1 MSLPVIIDT
10 DVGTD
15 VDDMWALAFALRCP
29 ELDIR
34 LITTCTGDVEYRAA
48 LVAKLLEVAGRTDI
62 PIGLGLPLDAAPE
75 PQKAWIEDYQLN
87 LYPGVV
93 IEDGVGAICDTINQ
107 SENPVT
113 IIAIG
118 PLPNIAAALQ
128 RAPSIIEN
136 SKFIGMHGS
145 LRIGYL
151 GAPKPMKEYNVK
163 QHALSCKSVFEAG
176 WEKEITPLDT
186 CGNIILTGDNFR
198 RVRNSADDL
207 VRAVIE
213 NHLIWY
219 EAVASSPVVGPFIK
233 KMDPQVQSSILY
245 DCVAIYMAF
254 SSDGLVY
261 EKLPVSITE
270 DGKTLI
276 DDDGS
281 MVNCATSWS
290 DIEAFYSF
298 LSARLTQ

>member
-1 MSLPVIIDT
+1 MGIPVIIDT

-34 LITTCTGDVEYRAA
+34 LITTCTGNVEYRAA

-62 PIGLGLPLDAAPE
+62 PIGLGLSLDAAPE
-75 PQKAWIEDYQLN
+75 PQKAWIEDYQLD

-93 IEDGVGAICDTINQ
+93 LKDGVGAICDTVNQ

-113 IIAIG
+113 LIAIG

-186 CGNIILTGDNFR
+186 CGNIILTGDNFQ

-233 KMDPQVQSSILY
+233 KMDPQIQSSILY

-261 EKLPVSITE
+261 EKLPITITE

-281 MVNCATSWS
+281 VVNCATSWS

-298 LSARLTQ
+298 LSARLT

>member
-1 MSLPVIIDT
+1 MGIPVIIDT

-34 LITTCTGDVEYRAA
+34 LITTCTGNVEYRAA

-62 PIGLGLPLDAAPE
+62 PIGLGLSLDAAPE

-93 IEDGVGAICDTINQ
+93 LKDGVGAICDTVNQ

-113 IIAIG
+113 LIAIG

-186 CGNIILTGDNFR
+186 CGNIILTGDNFQ

-254 SSDGLVY
+254 SNDGLVY
-261 EKLPVSITE
+261 EKLPITITE

-281 MVNCATSWS
+281 VVNCATSWS

-298 LSARLTQ
+298 LSARLT

>member
-1 MSLPVIIDT
+1 MGLPVIIDT

-93 IEDGVGAICDTINQ
+93 LRDGVGAICDTINQ

-128 RAPSIIEN
+128 RAPSIAEN

-163 QHALSCKSVFEAG
+163 QHALSCKSVFEAD

-186 CGNIILTGDNFR
+186 CGNIILTGDNFQ
-198 RVRNSADDL
+198 RVRNSTDDL

-261 EKLPVSITE
+261 EKLPITITE
-270 DGKTLI
+270 DGMTVI

-298 LSARLTQ
+298 LSARLT

>member
-1 MSLPVIIDT
+1 MGIPVIIDT

-34 LITTCTGDVEYRAA
+34 LITTCTGNVKYRAA

-62 PIGLGLPLDAAPE
+62 PIGLGLSLDAAPE
-75 PQKAWIEDYQLN
+75 PQKAWIEDYQLD

-93 IEDGVGAICDTINQ
+93 LKDGVGAICDTVNQ

-113 IIAIG
+113 LIAIG

-128 RAPSIIEN
+128 RAPSIIEH

-186 CGNIILTGDNFR
+186 CGNIILTGDNFQ
-198 RVRNSADDL
+198 RVRNSTDDL

-254 SSDGLVY
+254 SNDGLVY
-261 EKLPVSITE
+261 EKLPITITE

-281 MVNCATSWS
+281 VVNCATSWS

-298 LSARLTQ
+298 LSARLT

>member
-1 MSLPVIIDT
+1 MGIPVIIDT
-10 DVGTD
+10 DIGTD

-34 LITTCTGDVEYRAA
+34 LITTCTGNVEYRAA

-62 PIGLGLPLDAAPE
+62 PIGLGLSLDAAPE
-75 PQKAWIEDYQLN
+75 PQKAWIEDYQLD

-93 IEDGVGAICDTINQ
+93 LKDGVGAICDTVNQ

-113 IIAIG
+113 LIAIG

-186 CGNIILTGDNFR
+186 CGNIILTGDNFQ

-233 KMDPQVQSSILY
+233 KMDPQIQSSILY

-261 EKLPVSITE
+261 EKLPITITE

-281 MVNCATSWS
+281 VVNCATSWS
-290 DIEAFYSF
+290 DIEVFYSF
-298 LSARLTQ
+298 MSARLT

>member
-261 EKLPVSITE
+261 EKLPISITE

-298 LSARLTQ
+298 LSARLT

>member
-1 MSLPVIIDT
+1 MGLPVIIDT

-93 IEDGVGAICDTINQ
+93 LRDGVGAICDTINQ

-128 RAPSIIEN
+128 RAPSIVEN

-163 QHALSCKSVFEAG
+163 QHALSCKSVFEAD

-186 CGNIILTGDNFR
+186 CGNIILTGDNFQH
-198 RVRNSADDL
+198 VRNSTDDL

-219 EAVASSPVVGPFIK
+219 EAVANSPVVGPFIK

-261 EKLPVSITE
+261 EKLPITITE
-270 DGKTLI
+270 DGMTVI

-298 LSARLTQ
+298 LSARLT

>member
-1 MSLPVIIDT
+1 MGIPVIIDT

-163 QHALSCKSVFEAG
+163 QHALSCKSVFEAS

-186 CGNIILTGDNFR
+186 CGNIILTGDNFQ

-261 EKLPVSITE
+261 EKLPISITE
-270 DGKTLI
+270 DGMTVI

-298 LSARLTQ
+298 LSARLT

>member
-1 MSLPVIIDT
+1 MGIPVIIDT

-34 LITTCTGDVEYRAA
+34 LITTCTGNVEYRAA

-62 PIGLGLPLDAAPE
+62 PIGLGLSLDAAPE
-75 PQKAWIEDYQLN
+75 PQKAWIEDYQLD

-93 IEDGVGAICDTINQ
+93 LKDGVGAICDTVNQ

-113 IIAIG
+113 LIAIG

-186 CGNIILTGDNFR
+186 CGNIILTGDNFQC
-198 RVRNSADDL
+198 VRNSADDL

-213 NHLIWY
+213 NHMIWY

-261 EKLPVSITE
+261 EKLPITITE

-281 MVNCATSWS
+281 VVNCATSWS

-298 LSARLTQ
+298 LSARLT

>member
-1 MSLPVIIDT
+1 MGIPVIIDT

-34 LITTCTGDVEYRAA
+34 LITTCTGNVEYRAA

-62 PIGLGLPLDAAPE
+62 PIGLGLSLDAAPE
-75 PQKAWIEDYQLN
+75 PQKAWIEDYQLD

-93 IEDGVGAICDTINQ
+93 LKDGVGAICDTVNQ

-113 IIAIG
+113 LIAIG

-186 CGNIILTGDNFR
+186 CGNIILTGDNFQ

-233 KMDPQVQSSILY
+233 KMDPQIQSSILY

-261 EKLPVSITE
+261 EKLPITITE

-281 MVNCATSWS
+281 VVNCATSWS
-290 DIEAFYSF
+290 DIEVFYSF
-298 LSARLTQ
+298 MSARLT

>member
-1 MSLPVIIDT
+1 MGIPVIIDT

-34 LITTCTGDVEYRAA
+34 LITTCTGNVEYRAA

-62 PIGLGLPLDAAPE
+62 PIGLGLSLDAAPE
-75 PQKAWIEDYQLN
+75 PQKAWIEDYQLD

-93 IEDGVGAICDTINQ
+93 LKDGVGAICDTVNQ

-113 IIAIG
+113 LIAIG

-186 CGNIILTGDNFR
+186 CGNIILTGDNFQ

-261 EKLPVSITE
+261 EKLPITITE

-281 MVNCATSWS
+281 VVNCATSWS

-298 LSARLTQ
+298 LSARLT

>member
-1 MSLPVIIDT
+1 MGLPVIIDT

-186 CGNIILTGDNFR
+186 CGNIILTGDNFQ

-261 EKLPVSITE
+261 EKLPISITE
-270 DGKTLI
+270 DGMTVI

-298 LSARLTQ
+298 LSARLT

>member
-1 MSLPVIIDT
+1 MGIPVIIDT

-34 LITTCTGDVEYRAA
+34 LITTCTGNVEYRAA

-62 PIGLGLPLDAAPE
+62 PIGLGLSLDAAPE
-75 PQKAWIEDYQLN
+75 PQKAWIEDYQLD

-93 IEDGVGAICDTINQ
+93 LKDGVSAICDTVNQ
-107 SENPVT
+107 SENAVT
-113 IIAIG
+113 LIAIG

-163 QHALSCKSVFEAG
+163 QHALSCKSVFEAD
-176 WEKEITPLDT
+176 WVKEITPLDT
-186 CGNIILTGDNFR
+186 CGNIILTGDNFQ

-254 SSDGLVY
+254 SNDGLVY
-261 EKLPVSITE
+261 EKLPITITE

-281 MVNCATSWS
+281 VVNCATSWS

-298 LSARLTQ
+298 LSARLT

>member
-1 MSLPVIIDT
+1 MTL
-10 DVGTD
+10 
-15 VDDMWALAFALRCP
+15 WALAFALRSP

-48 LVAKLLEVAGRTDI
+48 LVAEIVGGGRPHGYTNWFRASFGFRAGI
-62 PIGLGLPLDAAPE
+62 
-75 PQKAWIEDYQLN
+75 QKAWIENYQLN

-93 IEDGVGAICDTINQ
+93 MIEDGVGAICDTINQ

-186 CGNIILTGDNFR
+186 CGNIILTGDNFQ

-207 VRAVIE
+207 VRAVME

-219 EAVASSPVVGPFIK
+219 EAVASSPVMEPFIQRWTLRFSHPYFMIAWLFIWRSLA
-233 KMDPQVQSSILY
+233 MDWSTKNYRSR
-245 DCVAIYMAF
+245 
-254 SSDGLVY
+254 SRR
-261 EKLPVSITE
+261 TE
-270 DGKTLI
+270 
-276 DDDGS
+276 
-281 MVNCATSWS
+281 
-290 DIEAFYSF
+290 
-298 LSARLTQ
+298 

>member
-1 MSLPVIIDT
+1 MGIPVIIDT

-34 LITTCTGDVEYRAA
+34 LITTCTGNVEYRAA

-62 PIGLGLPLDAAPE
+62 PIGLGLSLDAAPE
-75 PQKAWIEDYQLN
+75 PQKAWIEDYQLDF
-87 LYPGVV
+87 YPGVV
-93 IEDGVGAICDTINQ
+93 LKDGVGAICDTVNQ

-113 IIAIG
+113 LIAIG

-186 CGNIILTGDNFR
+186 CGNIILTGDNFQ

-233 KMDPQVQSSILY
+233 KMDPQIQSSILY

-261 EKLPVSITE
+261 EKLPITITE

-281 MVNCATSWS
+281 VVNCATSWS

-298 LSARLTQ
+298 LSARLT

>member
-1 MSLPVIIDT
+1 MGIPVIIDT

-34 LITTCTGDVEYRAA
+34 LITTCTGNVEYRAA

-62 PIGLGLPLDAAPE
+62 PIGLGLSLDAAPE
-75 PQKAWIEDYQLN
+75 PQKAWIEDYQLD

-93 IEDGVGAICDTINQ
+93 LKDGVGAICDAVNQ

-113 IIAIG
+113 LIAIG

-163 QHALSCKSVFEAG
+163 QHALSCKSVFEAD
-176 WEKEITPLDT
+176 WVKEITPLDT
-186 CGNIILTGDNFR
+186 CGNIILTGDNFQ

-219 EAVASSPVVGPFIK
+219 EAVASSPIVGPFIK

-254 SSDGLVY
+254 SNDGLVY
-261 EKLPVSITE
+261 EKLPITITE

-281 MVNCATSWS
+281 VVNCATSWS

-298 LSARLTQ
+298 LSARLT

>member
-1 MSLPVIIDT
+1 MGIPVIIDT

-34 LITTCTGDVEYRAA
+34 LITTCTGNVEYRAA

-62 PIGLGLPLDAAPE
+62 PIGLGLSLDAAPE
-75 PQKAWIEDYQLN
+75 PQKAWIEDYQLD

-93 IEDGVGAICDTINQ
+93 LKDGVGAICDTVNQ

-113 IIAIG
+113 LIAIG

-186 CGNIILTGDNFR
+186 CGNIILTGDNFQ

-233 KMDPQVQSSILY
+233 KMDPQIQSSILY

-261 EKLPVSITE
+261 EKLPITITE

-281 MVNCATSWS
+281 VVNCATSWS
-290 DIEAFYSF
+290 DIEVFYSF
-298 LSARLTQ
+298 LSARLT

>member
-1 MSLPVIIDT
+1 MGIPVIIDT

-34 LITTCTGDVEYRAA
+34 LITTCTGNVEYRAA

-62 PIGLGLPLDAAPE
+62 PIGLGLSLDAAPE

-93 IEDGVGAICDTINQ
+93 LKDGVGAICDTVNQ

-113 IIAIG
+113 LIAIG

-186 CGNIILTGDNFR
+186 CGNIILTGDNFQ

-261 EKLPVSITE
+261 EKLPITITE

-281 MVNCATSWS
+281 VVNCATSWS

-298 LSARLTQ
+298 LSARLT

>member
-1 MSLPVIIDT
+1 MGIPVIIDT

-34 LITTCTGDVEYRAA
+34 LITTCTGNVEYRAA

-62 PIGLGLPLDAAPE
+62 PIGLGLSLDAAPE
-75 PQKAWIEDYQLN
+75 PQKAWIEDYQLD

-93 IEDGVGAICDTINQ
+93 LKDGVGAICDTVNQ

-113 IIAIG
+113 LIAIG

-163 QHALSCKSVFEAG
+163 QHALSCKSVFEAD
-176 WEKEITPLDT
+176 WVKEITPLDT
-186 CGNIILTGDNFR
+186 CGNIILTGDNFQ

-233 KMDPQVQSSILY
+233 KMDPQIQSSILY

-261 EKLPVSITE
+261 EKLPITITE

-281 MVNCATSWS
+281 VVNCATSWS

-298 LSARLTQ
+298 LSARLT

>member
-34 LITTCTGDVEYRAA
+34 LITTCTGNVEYRAA

-261 EKLPVSITE
+261 EKLPIKISE
-270 DGKTLI
+270 DGMTVI

-281 MVNCATSWS
+281 MVNCATNWS

-298 LSARLTQ
+298 LSARLT

>member
-1 MSLPVIIDT
+1 MGIPVIIDT

-34 LITTCTGDVEYRAA
+34 LITTCTGNVEYRAA

-62 PIGLGLPLDAAPE
+62 PIGLGLSLDAAPE
-75 PQKAWIEDYQLN
+75 PQKAWIEDYQLD

-93 IEDGVGAICDTINQ
+93 LKDGVGAICDTVNQ

-113 IIAIG
+113 LIAIG

-186 CGNIILTGDNFR
+186 CGNIILTGDNFQ

-254 SSDGLVY
+254 SSDGLLY
-261 EKLPVSITE
+261 EKLPITITE

-281 MVNCATSWS
+281 VVNCATSWS

-298 LSARLTQ
+298 LSARLT

>member
-1 MSLPVIIDT
+1 MGIPVIIDT

-34 LITTCTGDVEYRAA
+34 LITTCTGNVEYRAA

-62 PIGLGLPLDAAPE
+62 PIGLGLSLDAAPE

-93 IEDGVGAICDTINQ
+93 IKDGVGAICDTVNQ

-113 IIAIG
+113 LIAIG

-186 CGNIILTGDNFR
+186 CGNIILTGDNFQ

-254 SSDGLVY
+254 SNDGLVY
-261 EKLPVSITE
+261 EKLPITITE

-281 MVNCATSWS
+281 VVNCATSWS

-298 LSARLTQ
+298 LSARLT

>member
-1 MSLPVIIDT
+1 MGIPVIIDT

-34 LITTCTGDVEYRAA
+34 LITTCTGNVEYRAA

-62 PIGLGLPLDAAPE
+62 PIGLGLSLDAAPE
-75 PQKAWIEDYQLN
+75 PQKAWIEDYQLD

-93 IEDGVGAICDTINQ
+93 LKDGVGAICDTVNQ

-113 IIAIG
+113 LIAIG

-186 CGNIILTGDNFR
+186 CGNIILTGDNFQ

-219 EAVASSPVVGPFIK
+219 EAVASSPIVGPFIK

-254 SSDGLVY
+254 SNDGLVY
-261 EKLPVSITE
+261 EKLPITITE

-281 MVNCATSWS
+281 VVNCATSWS

-298 LSARLTQ
+298 LSARLT

>member
-1 MSLPVIIDT
+1 MGIPVIIDT

-34 LITTCTGDVEYRAA
+34 LITTCTGNVEYRAA

-62 PIGLGLPLDAAPE
+62 PIGLGLSLDAAPE

-93 IEDGVGAICDTINQ
+93 IKDGVGAICDTVNQ

-113 IIAIG
+113 LIAIG

-186 CGNIILTGDNFR
+186 CGNIILTGDNFQ

-233 KMDPQVQSSILY
+233 KMDPQIQSSILY

-261 EKLPVSITE
+261 EKLPITITE

-281 MVNCATSWS
+281 VVNCATSWS

-298 LSARLTQ
+298 LSARLT

>member
-1 MSLPVIIDT
+1 MGIPVIIDT

-34 LITTCTGDVEYRAA
+34 LITTCTGNVEYRAA

-62 PIGLGLPLDAAPE
+62 PIGLGLSLDAAPE
-75 PQKAWIEDYQLN
+75 PQKAWIEDYQLD

-93 IEDGVGAICDTINQ
+93 LKDGVGAICDTVNQ

-113 IIAIG
+113 LIAIG

-186 CGNIILTGDNFR
+186 CGNIILTGDNFQ

-233 KMDPQVQSSILY
+233 KMDPQIQSSILY

-254 SSDGLVY
+254 SRDGLVY
-261 EKLPVSITE
+261 EKLPITITE

-281 MVNCATSWS
+281 VVNCATSWS

-298 LSARLTQ
+298 LSARLT

>member
-1 MSLPVIIDT
+1 MGIPVIIDT
-10 DVGTD
+10 DIGTD

-34 LITTCTGDVEYRAA
+34 LITTCTGNVEYRAA
-48 LVAKLLEVAGRTDI
+48 LVAKLLQVAGRTDI
-62 PIGLGLPLDAAPE
+62 PIGLGLSLDAAPE
-75 PQKAWIEDYQLN
+75 PQKAWIEDYQLD

-93 IEDGVGAICDTINQ
+93 LKDGVGAICDTVNQ

-113 IIAIG
+113 LIAIG

-186 CGNIILTGDNFR
+186 CGNIILTGDNFQ

-261 EKLPVSITE
+261 EKLPITITE

-281 MVNCATSWS
+281 VVNCATSWS

-298 LSARLTQ
+298 LSARLT

>member
-1 MSLPVIIDT
+1 MGIPVIIDT

-34 LITTCTGDVEYRAA
+34 LITTCTGNVEYRAA

-62 PIGLGLPLDAAPE
+62 PIGLGLSLDAAPE
-75 PQKAWIEDYQLN
+75 PQKAWIEDYQLD

-93 IEDGVGAICDTINQ
+93 LKDGVGAICDTVTQ

-113 IIAIG
+113 LIAIG

-186 CGNIILTGDNFR
+186 CGNIILTGDNFQ

-261 EKLPVSITE
+261 EKLPITITE

-281 MVNCATSWS
+281 VVNCATSWS

-298 LSARLTQ
+298 LSARLT

>member
-1 MSLPVIIDT
+1 MGLPVIIDT

-62 PIGLGLPLDAAPE
+62 PIGLGLPLDSAPE

-87 LYPGVV
+87 LYPGAL

-186 CGNIILTGDNFR
+186 CGNIILTGDNFQ

-261 EKLPVSITE
+261 EKLPISITE
-270 DGKTLI
+270 DGMTVI

-281 MVNCATSWS
+281 VVNCATSWN

-298 LSARLTQ
+298 LSARLT

>member
-1 MSLPVIIDT
+1 MGIPVIIDT

-34 LITTCTGDVEYRAA
+34 LITTCTGNVEYRAA

-62 PIGLGLPLDAAPE
+62 PIGLGLSLDAAPE

-93 IEDGVGAICDTINQ
+93 IKDGVGAICDTVNQ

-113 IIAIG
+113 LIAIG

-186 CGNIILTGDNFR
+186 CGNIILTGDNFQ

-261 EKLPVSITE
+261 EKLPITITE

-281 MVNCATSWS
+281 VVNCATSWS

-298 LSARLTQ
+298 LSARLT

>member
-1 MSLPVIIDT
+1 MGIPVIIDT

-62 PIGLGLPLDAAPE
+62 PIGIGLPLDAAPKA
-75 PQKAWIEDYQLN
+75 QKAWIEDYQLDR
-87 LYPGVV
+87 YPGVV
-93 IEDGVGAICDTINQ
+93 LKDGVGAICDTVNQ
-107 SENPVT
+107 SGNPVT
-113 IIAIG
+113 LIAIG
-118 PLPNIAAALQ
+118 PLPNVAAALQ
-128 RAPSIIEN
+128 RSPSIMEN

-186 CGNIILTGDNFR
+186 CGNIILTGDNFQ
-198 RVRNSADDL
+198 RVRNSTDEL
-207 VRAVIE
+207 VKAVIE

-261 EKLPVSITE
+261 EKLPITITE
-270 DGKTLI
+270 DGKTVI
-276 DDDGS
+276 DDNGY

-298 LSARLTQ
+298 LSARLT

>member
-1 MSLPVIIDT
+1 MGIPVIIDT

-34 LITTCTGDVEYRAA
+34 LITTCTGNVEYRAA

-62 PIGLGLPLDAAPE
+62 PIGLGLSLDAAPE
-75 PQKAWIEDYQLN
+75 PQKAWIEDYQLD

-93 IEDGVGAICDTINQ
+93 LKDGVGAICDTVNQ

-113 IIAIG
+113 LIAIG

-186 CGNIILTGDNFR
+186 CGNIILTGDNFQ

-233 KMDPQVQSSILY
+233 KMDPQIQSSILY

-254 SSDGLVY
+254 SSDGLLY
-261 EKLPVSITE
+261 EKLPITITE

-281 MVNCATSWS
+281 VVNCATSWS

-298 LSARLTQ
+298 LSARLT

>member
-1 MSLPVIIDT
+1 MGIPVIIDT
-10 DVGTD
+10 DIGTD

-62 PIGLGLPLDAAPE
+62 PIGLGLPLDSAPE
-75 PQKAWIEDYQLN
+75 PQKAWIQDYQLN
-87 LYPGVV
+87 LYSGVV

-107 SENPVT
+107 SENPMT
-113 IIAIG
+113 LIAIG

-128 RAPSIIEN
+128 RSPSIMEN
-136 SKFIGMHGS
+136 SKFIGTHGR

-186 CGNIILTGDNFR
+186 CGNIILTGDDFQ
-198 RVRNSADDL
+198 RVRNSTDDL

-213 NHLIWY
+213 NHFIWY
-219 EAVASSPVVGPFIK
+219 EAVANSPVVGPFIK

-261 EKLPVSITE
+261 EKLPSSITE
-270 DGKTLI
+270 DGMTLI

-290 DIEAFYSF
+290 DIDAFYSF
-298 LSARLTQ
+298 LSARLT

>member
-1 MSLPVIIDT
+1 MGIPVIIDT
-10 DVGTD
+10 DIGTD

-34 LITTCTGDVEYRAA
+34 LITTCTGNVEYRAA

-62 PIGLGLPLDAAPE
+62 PIGLGLSLDAAPE
-75 PQKAWIEDYQLN
+75 PQKAWIEDYRLD

-93 IEDGVGAICDTINQ
+93 LKDGVGAICDTVNQ

-113 IIAIG
+113 LIAIG

-186 CGNIILTGDNFR
+186 CGNIILTGDNFQ

-233 KMDPQVQSSILY
+233 KMDPQIQSSILY

-261 EKLPVSITE
+261 EKLPITITE

-281 MVNCATSWS
+281 VVNCATSWS

-298 LSARLTQ
+298 LSARLT

>member
-1 MSLPVIIDT
+1 MGIPVIIDT
-10 DVGTD
+10 DIGTD

-163 QHALSCKSVFEAG
+163 QHALSCKSVFEAS

-186 CGNIILTGDNFR
+186 CGNIILTGDNFQ

-261 EKLPVSITE
+261 EKLPILITE
-270 DGKTLI
+270 DGMTVI

-298 LSARLTQ
+298 LSARLT

>member
-1 MSLPVIIDT
+1 MGLPVIIDT

-62 PIGLGLPLDAAPE
+62 PIGLGLPLDSAPE
-75 PQKAWIEDYQLN
+75 PQKAWIEDYRLN

-186 CGNIILTGDNFR
+186 CGNIILTGDNFQ
-198 RVRNSADDL
+198 RVLNSADDL

-261 EKLPVSITE
+261 EKLPISITE
-270 DGKTLI
+270 DGMTLI

-298 LSARLTQ
+298 LSARLT

>member
-1 MSLPVIIDT
+1 MGLPVIIDT

-62 PIGLGLPLDAAPE
+62 PIGLGLPLDSAPE

-93 IEDGVGAICDTINQ
+93 IEDGVGAICDTVNQ

-163 QHALSCKSVFEAG
+163 QHALSCKSVFEAS

-186 CGNIILTGDNFR
+186 CGNIILTGDTFSVCVTQR
-198 RVRNSADDL
+198 M
-207 VRAVIE
+207 
-213 NHLIWY
+213 IW
-219 EAVASSPVVGPFIK
+219 
-233 KMDPQVQSSILY
+233 
-245 DCVAIYMAF
+245 
-254 SSDGLVY
+254 
-261 EKLPVSITE
+261 
-270 DGKTLI
+270 
-276 DDDGS
+276 
-281 MVNCATSWS
+281 
-290 DIEAFYSF
+290 
-298 LSARLTQ
+298 

>member
-1 MSLPVIIDT
+1 MGIPVIIDT

-34 LITTCTGDVEYRAA
+34 LITTCTGNVEYRAA
-48 LVAKLLEVAGRTDI
+48 LVAKLLEVVGRTDI
-62 PIGLGLPLDAAPE
+62 PIGLGLSLDAAPE

-93 IEDGVGAICDTINQ
+93 LRDGVGAICDTINQ

-113 IIAIG
+113 LIAIG

-186 CGNIILTGDNFR
+186 CGNIILTGDNFQ

-233 KMDPQVQSSILY
+233 KMDPQIQSSILY

-261 EKLPVSITE
+261 EKLPITITE

-281 MVNCATSWS
+281 VVNCATSWS
-290 DIEAFYSF
+290 DIEVFYSF
-298 LSARLTQ
+298 LSARLT

>member
-1 MSLPVIIDT
+1 MGIPVIIDT
-10 DVGTD
+10 DIGTD

-34 LITTCTGDVEYRAA
+34 LITTCTGDVKYRAA

-62 PIGLGLPLDAAPE
+62 PIGLGLPLDSAPE
-75 PQKAWIEDYQLN
+75 PQKAWIQDYQLN

-107 SENPVT
+107 SENPMT
-113 IIAIG
+113 LIAIG

-145 LRIGYL
+145 LRIGYI

-186 CGNIILTGDNFR
+186 CGYIILTGDDFQ
-198 RVRNSADDL
+198 RVRNSTDDL

-261 EKLPVSITE
+261 EKLPISITE
-270 DGKTLI
+270 DGMTVI

-298 LSARLTQ
+298 LSARLT

>member
-1 MSLPVIIDT
+1 MGIPVIIDT

-34 LITTCTGDVEYRAA
+34 LITTCTGNVEYRAA

-93 IEDGVGAICDTINQ
+93 IKDGVGAICDTVNQ

-113 IIAIG
+113 LIAIG

-151 GAPKPMKEYNVK
+151 GAPKPTKEYNVK

-186 CGNIILTGDNFR
+186 CGNIILTGDNFQ

-233 KMDPQVQSSILY
+233 KMDPQIQSSILY

-254 SSDGLVY
+254 SNDGLVY
-261 EKLPVSITE
+261 EKLPITITE

-281 MVNCATSWS
+281 VVNCATSWS

-298 LSARLTQ
+298 LSARLT